1 MKYLK
6 DTVYDQI
13 KTKIIECEYPP
24 DSILTE
30 ARLME
35 DTGVSRTPIREAI
48 NRLAHENLVMVIPK
62 RAFWSKE
69 SPFGISFRYLKRAKS
84 SSRS

>member
-48 NRLAHENLVMVIPK
+48 NRLAP
-62 RAFWSKE
+62 
-69 SPFGISFRYLKRAKS
+69 
-84 SSRS
+84 

>member
-1 MKYLK
+1 MTSRRRPEDGGEKAEVKYLK

-48 NRLAHENLVMVIPK
+48 NR
-62 RAFWSKE
+62 RA
-69 SPFGISFRYLKRAKS
+69 GADA
-84 SSRS
+84 

>member
-1 MKYLK
+1 MTSRRRPEDGGEKAEVKYLK

-35 DTGVSRTPIREAI
+35 VQASAARR
-48 NRLAHENLVMVIPK
+48 
-62 RAFWSKE
+62 
-69 SPFGISFRYLKRAKS
+69 FGRPSIVWRMKIW
-84 SSRS
+84 

>member
-35 DTGVSRTPIREAI
+35 DTGVSPHADSGGH
-48 NRLAHENLVMVIPK
+48 NRLAAMKI
-62 RAFWSKE
+62 W
-69 SPFGISFRYLKRAKS
+69 
-84 SSRS
+84 